1 MKSLFIALVLF
12 LPVLLAAEDIK
23 RADGTILNATIVRD
37 EPDGLVVQTDAG
49 IEKIDFVLLS
59 TEVQKRFAYDPVKA
73 REYRASRAVAQQQLF
88 AQQAATIR
96 AQSAALDE
104 KLRQQPT
111 PEEAAT
117 LVRIEQNAI
126 FATAT
131 IYQGAS
137 KGVRASLVVSNGR
150 AAATMLDKD
159 TRTQTSLGEAFIY
172 GLEGVG
178 GETWQGKLFPAGYY
192 HYVTAFGEEATL
204 RAYALS
210 SEVALKHGA
219 DGRGPTIPSIDT
231 SAQHLLPGNLR
242 GGTLL
247 DK

>member
-1 MKSLFIALVLF
+1 
-12 LPVLLAAEDIK
+12 
-23 RADGTILNATIVRD
+23 
-37 EPDGLVVQTDAG
+37 VVQTDAG
-49 IEKIDFVLLS
+49 VEKVDFLLLS

-73 REYRASRAVAQQQLF
+73 REYRASHAVAQQQIF
-88 AQQAATIR
+88 AQQAAAIR

-111 PEEAAT
+111 PEQQAT

-131 IYQGAS
+131 IYQGTS
-137 KGVRASLVVSNGR
+137 KGVRATLVVSNGR
-150 AAATMLDKD
+150 APATMLDKD
-159 TRTQTSLGEAFIY
+159 TRTQISLGEAFIY
-172 GLEGVG
+172 GLEGTE

-192 HYVTAFGEEATL
+192 HYTNAFGDESTFHS
-204 RAYALS
+204 YALS
-210 SEVALKHGA
+210 AEAALAHGA
-219 DGRGPTIPSIDT
+219 DGRGPTIPSIDPA
-231 SAQHLLPGNLR
+231 AQRLLPGNLR